1 MPSADEDIFAK
12 MLKSELQYN
21 IYLFCG
27 NDDFLKEHYSNLLTK
42 KVVDE
47 ALMFFNFHKYEDN
60 AAPLYEVFADAENL
74 PVMSEKTCI
83 FVKNYS
89 LDKLG
94 SKELAE
100 FENMLKGIPET
111 TVIVFYFSAD
121 FIPSGKNAK
130 WDTVI
135 KLFERLGCVVRTDHR
150 SPAKLAKLLSSR
162 AKERGTS
169 IDTDTAVYLIN
180 AVGEDMQTV
189 LNEFNKVCAFSEGKP
204 ITEEMIDMTATKS
217 VEASVFDISTSIFSG
232 NTDRAYSIL
241 NELLRQ
247 KVQSS
252 AVIGAL
258 ANSYVNAYRLKA
270 AFNAGMTAEDFY
282 KDYQYRE
289 TRYTFG
295 KIAPF
300 VKKSTISSL
309 RKAVAILAEADK
321 KSKSSAVADDILLT
335 ELISKLASCRSE

>member
-12 MLKSELQYN
+12 MLKSELNYN
-21 IYLFCG
+21 LFLFCG
-27 NDDFLKEHYSNLLTK
+27 SDDFLKEHYSNLLTK

-47 ALMFFNFHKYEDN
+47 AMMFFNYHKYEDN
-60 AAPLYEVFADAENL
+60 AVQLHEIFADAENL
-74 PVMSEKTCI
+74 PVMSEKTCL

-94 SKELAE
+94 SKEFSE
-100 FENMLKGIPET
+100 FENNLKNIPET
-111 TVIVFYFSAD
+111 TVMIFYFSSD

-130 WDTVI
+130 WDGII
-135 KLFERLGCVVRTDHR
+135 KLFEKIGCVVKTDHR
-150 SPAKLAKLLSSR
+150 SPAKLAKLLASR

-169 IDTDTAVYLIN
+169 IDTDTALYLIN
-180 AVGEDMQTV
+180 VVGEDMQTV
-189 LNEFNKVCAFSEGKP
+189 LNEFNKVCAFSEGNP
-204 ITEEMIDMTATKS
+204 ITESMIDMTATKS

-232 NTDRAYSIL
+232 NTDKAFSIL

-252 AVIGAL
+252 AIIGAL
-258 ANSYVNAYRLKA
+258 ANSYVNAYRLKT

-282 KDYQYRE
+282 KDYQYKE

-309 RKAVAILAEADK
+309 RKAIGILSEADK
-321 KSKSSAVADDILLT
+321 KSKSSAIPDDILLT